1 MRARCPPRTVPG
13 EQGWPLGGH
22 ILSAKGRDEEERV
35 RNYMKQLREECCTRM
50 LEIFYKESQEVPN
63 KHWMAYSKRKYV
75 SCLCWLAGRRR
86 ASRSAPLTYGSA
98 ILLRRATQMNILV
111 R

>member
-1 MRARCPPRTVPG
+1 MLCDGACARCSFRTVPG

-22 ILSAKGRDEEERV
+22 ILSAKGRDDEEKV

-75 SCLCWLAGRRR
+75 SCFSWR
-86 ASRSAPLTYGSA
+86 
-98 ILLRRATQMNILV
+98 
-111 R
+111 

>member
-1 MRARCPPRTVPG
+1 MCARAPLPLCAVPG

-22 ILSAKGRDEEERV
+22 ILSAKGRDEEEKV
-35 RNYMKQLREECCTRM
+35 RNYMKQLREECCNRM

-75 SCLCWLAGRRR
+75 STVLRAPAALRR
-86 ASRSAPLTYGSA
+86 APLTDVSSA
-98 ILLRRATQMNILV
+98 LLRRTTQMNILV